1 MIGVGQ
7 PDLTKLLGGQYR
19 EMSVERLLRMLTRL
33 GCGDDIS
40 VQSAGRALEEAID
53 WEAVAA

>member
-1 MIGVGQ
+1 M
-7 PDLTKLLGGQYR
+7 LGGQYR